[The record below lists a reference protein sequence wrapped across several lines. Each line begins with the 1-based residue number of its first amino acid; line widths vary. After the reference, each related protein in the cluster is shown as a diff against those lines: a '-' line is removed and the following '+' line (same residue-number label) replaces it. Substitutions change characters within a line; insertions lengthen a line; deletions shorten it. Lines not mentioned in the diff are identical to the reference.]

1 MADRKSLQEKM
12 LQLSRSREL
21 FEQAKS
27 YSFEYLDNVEKRNV
41 FPTDP
46 AQQDL
51 KFFDESLPE
60 NSTDPSEMLHML
72 HQYGSP
78 ATVTHTGG
86 RYFGFVIGGVL
97 PPVMAAKWLIDTWD
111 QNSVLYVTSPISS
124 KLEAVSERWLVE
136 LLDLPI
142 DTAAGFVSGS
152 SVATMSGLI
161 TGRNE
166 LLKRS
171 GWDVNSKGLFD
182 APPIRVILGAEAHS
196 SVSKALSMIGL
207 GKDRVELVPVDEQG
221 RMNASKVPLLDS
233 NSLVILQ
240 AGNVNS
246 GSFDPIDEICDKA
259 NQANAWVHIDGAF
272 GLWAAAS
279 KSKQYLTQ
287 GIEKADSWSVDA
299 HKTLNTPY
307 DGGVILCRHREA
319 MASAM
324 QSVGSYILY
333 SENRDGMLYTPEMS
347 RRNRAAEIWATLKV
361 IGRNGVEELV
371 DGLCER
377 SKQFEGLMKE
387 NGFQILNEVVF
398 NQILVT
404 CNSAEETSATLRN
417 LQQSGEAWCG
427 GATWHNQN
435 VIRVSV
441 SSWAT
446 TEEDIEQTVSAF
458 VIAREESRRKSLVS
472 NFSK

>member
-1 MADRKSLQEKM
+1 MAERNTLQKNM
-12 LQLSRSREL
+12 LLMSHKRDI

-27 YSFEYLDNVEKRNV
+27 YSYDYMDSASERNV
-41 FPTDP
+41 YPTEN
-46 AQQDL
+46 ALMNL
-51 KFFDESLPE
+51 KHFDEPLPE
-60 NSTDPSEMLHML
+60 NPGDPSEMLRML
-72 HQYGSP
+72 HEFGSP

-86 RYFGFVIGGVL
+86 RYFGFVIGGVF
-97 PPVMAAKWLIDTWD
+97 PPSMAAKWLIDVWD

-136 LLDLPI
+136 LLQLPTE
-142 DTAAGFVSGS
+142 TAAGFVSGS
-152 SVATMSGLI
+152 SIATMCGLI
-161 TGRNE
+161 IGRNE
-166 LLKRS
+166 LIKRS
-171 GWDVNSKGLFD
+171 GWDVNSQGLFG

-196 SVSKALSMIGL
+196 SVFKALSMIGL

-221 RMNASKVPLLDS
+221 RMIASKVPPLDN

-246 GSFDPIDEICDKA
+246 GSFDPVDEVCILAQK
-259 NQANAWVHIDGAF
+259 ANAWVHVDGAF
-272 GLWAAAS
+272 GLWAAVSRS
-279 KSKQYLTQ
+279 KKYLTK
-287 GIEKADSWSVDA
+287 GIEKADSWSLDA

-307 DGGVILCRHREA
+307 DGGIILCKHRES

-347 RRNRAAEIWATLKV
+347 RRNRAAEIWTTLKV

-371 DGLCER
+371 DGLCDR
-377 SKQFEGLMKE
+377 SKQFEALMTE
-387 NGFQILNEVVF
+387 NGFQVLNEVVF

-404 CNSAEETSATLRN
+404 CDSADETSATLRN

-427 GATWHNQN
+427 GAMWHNN
-435 VIRVSV
+435 SVIRVSV

-446 TEEDIEQTVSAF
+446 TEKDIERTVSAF
-458 VIAREESRRKSLVS
+458 VKAREEAR
-472 NFSK
+472 